1 MKVELLYFD
10 GCPGCEKAEQA
21 LRAALSK
28 AGIRGGFELELVAV
42 DTDEEAERLRFPGSP
57 TIRVDG
63 EDLFPEGLGQ
73 RASWHLG
80 CRLYRAPE
88 GLEDHP
94 SAEMIRTRLLRKQG
108 EKG

>member
-1 MKVELLYFD
+1 MRVELLYFG
-10 GCPGCEKAEQA
+10 GCPGYRKAERA
-21 LRAALSK
+21 LRIALSEE
-28 AGIRGGFELELVAV
+28 GMPGGSAPELVAV

-73 RASWHLG
+73 RASWHIG
-80 CRLYRAPE
+80 CRVYRAPE

-108 EKG
+108 ERG